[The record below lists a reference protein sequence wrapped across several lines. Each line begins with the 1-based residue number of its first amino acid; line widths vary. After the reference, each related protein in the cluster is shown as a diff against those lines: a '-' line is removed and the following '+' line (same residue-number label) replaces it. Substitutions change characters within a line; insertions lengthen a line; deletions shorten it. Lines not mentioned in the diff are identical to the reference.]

1 MLSATEL
8 SKGAVIRWEGKIYVV
23 FSTLHVTKGNKR
35 GFVQV
40 KMREMESGSMIEN
53 KFGSDDRFERVTT
66 DTKPMEYLYLEGENL
81 VFMDQQNYE
90 QVSVHKDV
98 VAADMR
104 WLKENT
110 PCKLNFCD
118 GKAIGIELPTTVDLK
133 IVETEPSL
141 KSATVTN
148 VYKAAKLETGATV
161 DVPPFIENGEVIRID
176 TRDGTYVGRSNA

>member
-1 MLSATEL
+1 MLTATEL
-8 SKGAVIRWEGKIYVV
+8 TKGAVIRWEGKVYVV

-40 KMREMESGSMIEN
+40 KMREMESGSLIEN
-53 KFGSDDRFERVTT
+53 KFSSDERFERLSI
-66 DTKPMEYLYLEGENL
+66 DTKPMEFLYTEGENL
-81 VFMDQQNYE
+81 VFMDSASYE
-90 QVSVHKDV
+90 QTSVHKDV
-98 VAADMR
+98 IGDDVR

-110 PCKLNFCD
+110 PIKLSICD

-133 IVETEPSL
+133 VVETEPGL

-161 DVPPFIENGEVIRID
+161 DVPPFIEIGEVIRID
-176 TRDGTYVGRSNA
+176 TRDGTYSGRAT